1 MFLGRSTCNS
11 CNRSPTNAVQGR
23 TPHEAWTNEK
33 PSVDHLKVFGC
44 LCYSH
49 VAKDERQKLDV
60 KARRC
65 IMLGYGTETKA
76 YRLYDVERK
85 KVFYSRNVIFNEA
98 ASGKE
103 EAMNKTSDI
112 KYVQLECLTDEE
124 VHNDVAHDGHDLHEP
139 VKSVPELRRSSRE
152 KKMPDFYGIRVTVA
166 DGSADPVSDGGTQ

>member
-1 MFLGRSTCNS
+1 M
-11 CNRSPTNAVQGR
+11 
-23 TPHEAWTNEK
+23 
-33 PSVDHLKVFGC
+33 
-44 LCYSH
+44 
-49 VAKDERQKLDV
+49 DV

-112 KYVQLECLTDEE
+112 KYVQLECLNDEE

>member
-1 MFLGRSTCNS
+1 MPKTPQQNGVAERMNRTLVEAVRSMLSDAKLPKCFWAEALATAVYLR
-11 CNRSPTNAVQGR
+11 NRSPTNAVQGK

-85 KVFYSRNVIFNEA
+85 KVLYSRDMIFNEA

-103 EAMNKTSDI
+103 EIVNKTSDI
-112 KYVQLECLTDEE
+112 RYVQLECLNNEE
-124 VHNDVAHDGHDLHEP
+124 VHNDVVHD
-139 VKSVPELRRSSRE
+139 
-152 KKMPDFYGIRVTVA
+152 
-166 DGSADPVSDGGTQ
+166 